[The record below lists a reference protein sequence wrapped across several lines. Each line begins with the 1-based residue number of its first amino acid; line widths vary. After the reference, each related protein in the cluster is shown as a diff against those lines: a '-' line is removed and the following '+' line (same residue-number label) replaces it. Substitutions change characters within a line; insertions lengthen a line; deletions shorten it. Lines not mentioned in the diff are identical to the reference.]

1 MFKTLRD
8 RMNQIDHRDKLFLER
23 ELQRFSPVQQKQR
36 SPTKG
41 IYIQE
46 PVYSRLNLLATYHK
60 TPLPHLANTSTEA
73 VLKNADTNS
82 TEGLNKDSVTG
93 KSSIALVQLYKAS
106 QRLMQF

>member
-23 ELQRFSPVQQKQR
+23 ELQRFSPVQQKKP

-41 IYIQE
+41 IYMQE
-46 PVYSRLNLLATYHK
+46 PVYSRLNLLATYQE

-73 VLKNADTNS
+73 VLKNTDTNS
-82 TEGLNKDSVTG
+82 TEGLNKDPVTG
-93 KSSIALVQLYKAS
+93 KSSFTLVQLYKAS
-106 QRLMQF
+106 QKVMQF